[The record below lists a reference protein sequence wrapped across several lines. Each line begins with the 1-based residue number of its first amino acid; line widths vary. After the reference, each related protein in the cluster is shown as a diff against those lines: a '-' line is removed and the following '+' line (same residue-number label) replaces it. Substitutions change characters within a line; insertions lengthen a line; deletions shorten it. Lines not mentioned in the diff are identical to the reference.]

1 MKIWVVNDDGID
13 SAGIKVLSRHAA
25 KFGEVTV
32 IAPVEQ
38 CSGMSQR
45 LTIGLFE
52 KGAAEKRIRKV
63 PFDVEGVKEAYAV
76 EGTPTDCVIVA
87 AEYFDDRPD
96 IVFSG
101 INQGENAG
109 IDILYSGTIG
119 AAMEA
124 LVQRLPA
131 IAFSLKWEATGFELV
146 DQEIDGIIETLLEKK
161 LPRNQI
167 WNVNFPAHK
176 PDTYKGMLWDRV
188 PSQRRYGNFP
198 QDPEDVENSDKVALD
213 EGYISIGTVTNM
225 ALVP

>member
-1 MKIWVVNDDGID
+1 MKIWVINDDGID
-13 SAGIKVLSRHAA
+13 SAGIKVLARHAA

>member
-13 SAGIKVLSRHAA
+13 SAGIKVLARHAA

-87 AEYFDDRPD
+87 AE
-96 IVFSG
+96 
-101 INQGENAG
+101 
-109 IDILYSGTIG
+109 
-119 AAMEA
+119 
-124 LVQRLPA
+124 
-131 IAFSLKWEATGFELV
+131 
-146 DQEIDGIIETLLEKK
+146 
-161 LPRNQI
+161 
-167 WNVNFPAHK
+167 
-176 PDTYKGMLWDRV
+176 
-188 PSQRRYGNFP
+188 
-198 QDPEDVENSDKVALD
+198 
-213 EGYISIGTVTNM
+213 
-225 ALVP
+225 

>member
-1 MKIWVVNDDGID
+1 MKIWVINDDGID
-13 SAGIKVLSRHAA
+13 SAGIKVLARHAA

-101 INQGENAG
+101 INHGENAG

>member
-13 SAGIKVLSRHAA
+13 SDGIKVLARHAA

-52 KGAAEKRIRKV
+52 KGKAKRRFKKV

-76 EGTPTDCVIVA
+76 EGTPTDCMIVA
-87 AEYFDDRPD
+87 AEYIEEKPD

-101 INQGENAG
+101 INHGENAG
-109 IDILYSGTIG
+109 IDVLYSGTIG

-124 LVQRLPA
+124 LVQGFPA
-131 IAFSLKWEATGFELV
+131 IAFSLKWEADGYELV
-146 DQEIDGIIETLLEKK
+146 DSEIDGIIREL
-161 LPRNQI
+161 LPRKIDKNKV
-167 WNVNFPAHK
+167 WNVNFPANK
-176 PDTYKGMLWDRV
+176 PDTFKGILWDRV
-188 PSQRRYGNFP
+188 PSQRRYGRTP
-198 QDPEDVENSDKVALD
+198 LEVTEVENSDRVALD
-213 EGYISIGTVTNM
+213 EGYISIGTITNM

>member
-13 SAGIKVLSRHAA
+13 SDGIKVLARHAL

-52 KGAAEKRIRKV
+52 KGKAKRRIKKV
-63 PFDVEGVKEAYAV
+63 SFPIEGVKEAYAV
-76 EGTPTDCVIVA
+76 EGTPTDCLIVA
-87 AEYFDDRPD
+87 AEYIKEKPD

-124 LVQRLPA
+124 LVQRMPA
-131 IAFSLKWEATGFELV
+131 VAFSLKWEATGFELV
-146 DQEIDGIIETLLEKK
+146 EQEIDGIMEAVISKK

-167 WNVNFPAHK
+167 WNVNFPANK
-176 PDTYKGMLWDRV
+176 PDTFKGILWDRV
-188 PSQRRYGNFP
+188 PSQRRYGSCP
-198 QDPEDVENSDKVALD
+198 QDPEDVKNSDRVALD